1 MKKVKNK
8 KIIILSI
15 IIILVILLTILFMF
29 LFRKTDVKKLK
40 GTVTEMP
47 VNAAFTDIGFYSCVL
62 NSYNKENGTNY
73 TRDYNLSD
81 EQLASIKNV
90 SCVNTTFPSFLNNGI
105 YMETPPEDEFFI
117 EKRYSYKSANV
128 MAYYSDYVMET
139 YLDMIINTD
148 GINNVDGIEKLS
160 SLESISIRLKNE
172 NTGTYDFNNPNLK
185 IINLQGDYF
194 NGTVDL
200 SGAVNLKTFDYDS
213 IPESGNTNSNKN
225 MPNIIGLNN
234 LTSLVSLKL
243 DGYSS
248 EIVKDLT
255 ITNIEELY
263 LINTDLSDLS
273 LLSKFTNLK
282 KLAINKADG
291 NNSVSSTKLSELSYL
306 TNLTFLAWNGKVSET
321 GELPLMPNLITLNLN
336 GFEDLNSVD
345 FTKFPNITTL
355 KLNSAKIIGDSN
367 LLDVFSSDEIN
378 ALKKLEQLEINN
390 TAISDITGIELF
402 SNLKTLVL
410 DRNISKNEYSNKV
423 NIQNVASNLEVLY
436 GEVDDYGKLPNLKE
450 NYIYDSL
457 QSGHVYGSN
466 INSLKNLEVVVAN
479 DDFINQLV
487 DLSKI
492 KYLIGGV
499 SYSHLKEMKNLEY
512 FSGGLIDISSSE
524 VSFINNSK
532 LKHLIFLPCGDI
544 CLFGTNN
551 NLTLTDLPEGI
562 ESIYLPIYDSHY
574 RIDTS
579 TIRDISELT
588 NLKFYVGG
596 LSEETYDL
604 TSNKN
609 LEFMIV
615 DILNN
620 VKKIDF
626 GESNLKYFSIQDVKN
641 SMYDIPNINFSKCNK
656 LLDFNIEGYS
666 PNSDIVTFGFK
677 NDDYSNHLPIKL
689 PPQYKLIDVQSEKNL
704 VSMDENGILKI
715 NEVGNDKITVIYKNM
730 LPTASSNNSLT
741 LSNELY
747 AFDLIFKDD
756 RYIKN
761 SDYLF
766 TATDRSEKKIISNIK
781 QKGAFLSAAVDNKQL
796 KIMHSQFSNEPLRT
810 YKLINIH
817 SNDYDITDDTI
828 FYNGDFDVNKVY
840 VSNAGFNVVD
850 DKLDIIY
857 NNDVIKSYNLV
868 KKNNILGDVNGDGI
882 VSISD
887 MSLQYKH
894 VKYILD
900 LIGDQNYRADLNN
913 DDDVSIT
920 DVTQLYKFIKG
931 IINSF

>member
-1 MKKVKNK
+1 MRKFKNK
-8 KIIILSI
+8 KTIILSI
-15 IIILVILLTILFMF
+15 IIISVILLTILFVF

-40 GTVTEMP
+40 GTVTETP
-47 VNAAFTDIGFYSCVL
+47 VNSAFTDIGFYSCVL

-81 EQLASIKNV
+81 EELASIKNV
-90 SCVNTTFPSFLNNGI
+90 SCVNTTFPSFLNNAI
-105 YMETPPEDEFFI
+105 DMETPPEDEFFI
-117 EKRYSYKSANV
+117 EKRYSYKSANL
-128 MAYYSDYVMET
+128 MAYYSDFVMEM
-139 YLDMIINTD
+139 YQDMAINTD

-160 SLESISIRLKNE
+160 SLESISIRLKEE

-185 IINLQGDYF
+185 TINLQGDYF
-194 NGTVDL
+194 NGTIDV

-213 IPESGNTNSNKN
+213 IPSSGGSWSDIN

-248 EIVKDLT
+248 EIVEDLT

-282 KLAINKADG
+282 KLAINKHYD
-291 NNSVSSTKLSELSYL
+291 NSSVSPTKLSELSYL

-336 GFEDLNSVD
+336 EFEDLNSID

-355 KLNSAKIIGDSN
+355 KLNSAEIVGDSN
-367 LLDVFSSDEIN
+367 LLDIFSSDEIN

-402 SNLKTLVL
+402 SNLKTLVSYGY
-410 DRNISKNEYSNKV
+410 ISKNEYSNKV

-436 GEVDDYGKLPNLKE
+436 GEVDDYSKLPNLKE
-450 NYIYDSL
+450 NYINDSL

-479 DDFINQLV
+479 DDFINQLG

-499 SYSHLKEMKNLEY
+499 SYNHLKEMKNLEY
-512 FSGGLIDISSSE
+512 FWGGLIDISSSE

-532 LKHLIFLPCGDI
+532 LKHLTFSSCGDTCI
-544 CLFGTNN
+544 FGANN
-551 NLTLTDLPEGI
+551 NLTLTNLPESI

-579 TIRDISELT
+579 TIRDISKLT

-596 LSEETYDL
+596 LSEEMVDL
-604 TSNKN
+604 TPNN
-609 LEFMIV
+609 ALEFVMV
-615 DILNN
+615 DIISN
-620 VKKIDF
+620 VK
-626 GESNLKYFSIQDVKN
+626 
-641 SMYDIPNINFSKCNK
+641 NINFGASSLNYFAFADINSGVDYLPNIDFSKCSK
-656 LLDFNIEGYS
+656 LSYFDSGIY
-666 PNSDIVTFGFK
+666 NSNSNGISFGFK
-677 NDDYSNHLPIKL
+677 DDDYLNYLPVKL
-689 PPQYKLIDVQSEKNL
+689 PSQYKVIDVKSEQNL
-704 VSMDENGILKI
+704 VNMDENGVLRI
-715 NEVGNDKITVIYKNM
+715 NDAGYDNVEITYKNM

-761 SDYLF
+761 EDYLF

-781 QKGAFLSAAVDNKQL
+781 QKGMFLSAAVDNKTL
-796 KIMHSQFSNEPLRT
+796 KIMHSQSSNEPIKS

-817 SNDYDITDDTI
+817 SNDYDITDDDI
-828 FYNGDFDVNKVY
+828 YYNGDFDVNKVY
-840 VSNAGFNVVD
+840 VSNAEVNVVD
-850 DKLDIIY
+850 DKLDIVY
-857 NNDVIKSYNLV
+857 NNNVIKSYNLV

-882 VSISD
+882 ISISD

-920 DVTQLYKFIKG
+920 DVTQLYKYIKG